1 MKKTLFLIISILML
15 TWVGAA
21 LGADPPKPGD
31 TKEVALVLEKGVKG
45 EAKGKLIINTAN
57 GTDLAIQATGLDPK
71 GVYTM
76 FFVNEKSKMFEGIGP
91 APHVLKVNE
100 KGEAE
105 FKGTM
110 TKDIYKR
117 FVAVGIYLN
126 PGGKPIANPVG
137 TPGRDELGRLM
148 QQKEKPKMILR
159 GKLR

>member
-1 MKKTLFLIISILML
+1 MKKTLVMIVLALML
-15 TWVGAA
+15 AWVGTVLA
-21 LGADPPKPGD
+21 ADPPKPGD
-31 TKEVALVLEKGVKG
+31 SKEVALVQEKGVKG

-71 GVYTM
+71 GVYTI
-76 FFVNEKSKMFEGIGP
+76 FFVNEKSRMFEGIGP
-91 APHVLKVNE
+91 VPHVLKVNE

-117 FVAVGIYLN
+117 FVTVGVYLN
-126 PGGKPIANPVG
+126 PGGTPIANPVG
-137 TPGRDELGRLM
+137 VRAALGSLIE
-148 QQKEKPKMILR
+148 KDKPKIILR